1 MLLFIMQVP
10 AYGLT
15 ILVTLMLISIL
26 TVIIIRL
33 KKQIHA
39 LSINIER
46 YKLEKIFKENEL
58 NAVDTLIE
66 VQERERIAITREL
79 HDSLGSML
87 STLKHNFENL
97 KIRRN
102 IPQEDLNKIFD
113 RTDSIIDEAY
123 YNVRR
128 LASDKSTGTLPDNS
142 LVPALKDLT
151 GKLSATEPI
160 NFQVLS
166 YGFEDRINNSLEI
179 TIFRMVQE
187 LAANI
192 VKHSNAAEATIQL
205 TNHGHT
211 VNIIV
216 EDNGKGFNPK
226 KACASGRGL
235 ALLKQK
241 IRLLNGTF
249 EVDSTLNKGTTIII
263 ELPL

>member
-1 MLLFIMQVP
+1 MLLFLLQVP
-10 AYGLT
+10 AYALAILITLT
-15 ILVTLMLISIL
+15 LISVL
-26 TVIIIRL
+26 AVTIIRL
-33 KKQIHA
+33 KKQIQA

-46 YKLEKIFKENEL
+46 YKLEKTFKENEL
-58 NAVDTLIE
+58 NAVDNLIL
-66 VQERERIAITREL
+66 VQEQERVAITREL

-102 IPQEDLNKIFD
+102 IPEDDLNKIFD

-128 LASDKSTGTLPDNS
+128 LASDKSTGTLPGNS
-142 LVPALKDLT
+142 LIPALKNLT
-151 GKLSATEPI
+151 GKLSATESV

-166 YGFEDRINNSLEI
+166 YGFEERINNSLEI

-187 LAANI
+187 LATNI
-192 VKHSNAAEATIQL
+192 VKHSNATEATIQL

-216 EDNGKGFNPK
+216 EDNGKGFMPK
-226 KACASGRGL
+226 KACACGTGL
-235 ALLKQK
+235 TMLKQK
-241 IRLLNGTF
+241 VMLLNGTF
-249 EVDSTLNKGTTIII
+249 EIDSTPNKGTTIVI